1 MVTGPAKCFEQVE
14 RPWNPL
20 IVGAL
25 NGQHVKVGV
34 LDGRFVWHAHDAADE
49 MFLVL
54 EGRLTM
60 RYRDRP
66 DETVEPGQF
75 TIVPRGVDHLPEAM
89 DGPVKV
95 LLFEPEGTVN
105 TGTAG
110 GERTVVPAH
119 FHDR

>member
-1 MVTGPAKCFEQVE
+1 MVTGLAKCFEQVE